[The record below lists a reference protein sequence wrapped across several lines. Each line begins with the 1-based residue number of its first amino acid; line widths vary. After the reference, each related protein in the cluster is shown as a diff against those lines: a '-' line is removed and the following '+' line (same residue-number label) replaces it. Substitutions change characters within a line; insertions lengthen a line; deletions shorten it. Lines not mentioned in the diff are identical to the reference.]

1 MERKKLSGHLKDLWD
16 SLKWYEVLTGALGLL
31 ILLGAFATWWFG
43 DRTLKWAVDVAA
55 PTCLAWGALSI
66 ILLWAQLRAANNQEL
81 AEQVWKRVM
90 CLHQHFHDVPR
101 LELTDAVRNYL
112 RELGIHSPP
121 SAYSPLTPE
130 QAKVIEHDKGND
142 NRPPAKVLIS
152 RYLNDWEDFC
162 GAISVGVID
171 EEYAIEMEGSRLID
185 AFFGY
190 REVINIF
197 RESRAHDGKVGAG
210 ATGAP
215 PFVNKLYYELQQIA
229 LRWHKKRTEE
239 WKMQQEKVAEVN
251 RAADALR
258 DKAREL
264 TGVPPKAKE
273 KLETGT
279 WGRH

>member
-1 MERKKLSGHLKDLWD
+1 MKELWD
-16 SLKWYEVLTGALGLL
+16 RLKWYEVLTGAMGLL
-31 ILLGAFATWWFG
+31 ILLAAFVAWWFG
-43 DRTLKWAVDVAA
+43 DRTLKWAVDIAA

-66 ILLWAQLRAANNQEL
+66 ILLWAQLRAAHGQER

-101 LELTDAVRNYL
+101 LELTDAVRQYL

-130 QAKVIEHDKGND
+130 QAKAIEHDKGND
-142 NRPPAKVLIS
+142 KRPPAKVLIS

-162 GAISVGVID
+162 GAISVVVID
-171 EEYAIEMEGSRLID
+171 EDYAIEMEGSRLID

-197 RESRAHDGKVGAG
+197 RESRAHDGKVSAG

-215 PFVNKLYYELQQIA
+215 PFVNKLYYELQRIA

-239 WKMQQEKVAEVN
+239 WKMQQEKIAEVDKE
-251 RAADALR
+251 ADDLR
-258 DKAREL
+258 DKVREL
-264 TGVPPKAKE
+264 TGVPPKAKG

-279 WGRH
+279 WGRN